1 MRGYRILIALWFVF
15 ATVAICFSCITL
27 IQMSLTEAKAQEISL
42 KVEPIISE
50 TVKTVKTVE
59 VIECEVPE
67 GLTLSTAEKELIA
80 KLVHAEAGNQDQVGK
95 RLVVDVI
102 FNRLA
107 SDDFPD
113 TVSGVIYQVG
123 QFTTPANVYTADDL
137 EAVEKELGD
146 LLDSNV
152 LYFRTG
158 KYHPHGKKL
167 YQHGAHYFSGGNA

>member
-50 TVKTVKTVE
+50 TVKTVE
-59 VIECEVPE
+59 VIECEAPE
-67 GLTLSTAEKELIA
+67 GLTLNTAEKELIA

-102 FNRLA
+102 LNRMA
-107 SDDFPD
+107 SEDFPD

-123 QFTTPANVYTADDL
+123 QFTTPANFYTADDL

-146 LLDSNV
+146 LLDSEV

-158 KYHPHGKKL
+158 KYHSHGNKL
-167 YQHGAHYFSGGNA
+167 YQHGAHYFSGGKR